1 MAKQEPDRGPKFVWN
16 FPLVRRFQRRD
27 GILSLGAQILKSR
40 QAESDTEQDF
50 SNTTSEDN
58 NSGSNLEDLEDQ
70 IGGLETNSESVFDE
84 SSGDVKL
91 VEVTDEGFDPEAV
104 NVDTG
109 ETVKWENKT
118 DSAVNI
124 ISTNNTRL
132 SSSQLEPGDTYKETL
147 YTNVKIEYKN
157 NNGDQEGVVVVGNP
171 DQTDD
176 IERVPLNNMNQA
188 ADEKDNEDIGF

>member
-157 NNGDQEGVVVVGNP
+157 GNGDQEGVVVVGNP